1 MSGAAT
7 SCAYAVALLNRGF
20 DAQSVSLICRI
31 PTESIRQLGGTRR
44 RRNEYRPPEAKA
56 ALAPAEQPVL
66 DGEPYG
72 PPMPSRREMMLATIN
87 GVARRYGLET
97 SDLIGPNRARPVA
110 FARHEAMSVVKDRWG
125 LSLPRVGQLFGDRDH
140 TTVRA
145 GIQSHADRSA
155 WCAVVSAMARA
166 A

>member
-1 MSGAAT
+1 MSAST
-7 SCAYAVALLNRGF
+7 PDYAVDLLNRGF
-20 DAQSVSLICRI
+20 DVQNVALICRM
-31 PTESIRQLGGTRR
+31 PTESVRQLGGTRR
-44 RRNEYRPPEAKA
+44 RSNEYRPPEAKA
-56 ALAPAEQPVL
+56 EAAPAMEPVL
-66 DGEPYG
+66 DGEPFG

-97 SDLIGPNRARPVA
+97 SDLIGPNRARPIA

>member
-7 SCAYAVALLNRGF
+7 PCDYAVALLRRGF
-20 DAQSVSLICRI
+20 DVQNVALICRL
-31 PTESIRQLGGTRR
+31 PTESVRQLGGTRR
-44 RRNEYRPPEAKA
+44 RSNEYRSPEAKA
-56 ALAPAEQPVL
+56 ALAAQPVL
-66 DGEPYG
+66 DSEPYG

-97 SDLIGPNRARPVA
+97 SDLIGPDRARPIA

-125 LSLPRVGQLFGDRDH
+125 LSLPRIGQLFGDRDH
-140 TTVRA
+140 TTVLH